1 MRILY
6 RSREESARGN
16 EKRAARIR
24 EFVTAHST
32 SFTQETISAYESGKH
47 YPGVAS
53 LLKLSK
59 TFHASCDYI
68 LGLSNVRLPEQSISQ
83 INKNHILLEKWS
95 KMDSRQRSL
104 ALAYMD
110 GLLDMTEKQ

>member
-1 MRILY
+1 MQ
-6 RSREESARGN
+6 N
-16 EKRAARIR
+16 RIR
-24 EFVTAHST
+24 ELREEAHMSQVRLAIELEVA
-32 SFTQETISAYESGKH
+32 QETISAYESGKH
-47 YPGVAS
+47 YPSVAS